1 MIKPRLLFGVCMVA
15 GTLLFA
21 SCSNDENNPLP
32 DGTSGE
38 VPALV
43 LDEFNSLFPGATNV
57 VWSTKGEYAVASFY
71 WDGSRADN
79 VVRNHTAWF
88 ALANG
93 VWGMTEK
100 EIRFADLPEAVKN
113 AFGASEYGQA
123 PWRADD
129 EVDVLKRN
137 GDSEILYVIDV
148 EKNEG
153 GKETDVDLYYTAE
166 GVLVKEVIDAEDEKD
181 YQDYLPQTPSG
192 TVESWLKEKYPDA
205 RIIDV
210 DNEDGGT
217 EVEFI
222 SGNMKHEAFF
232 DRSQNWVYTKTEYRF
247 RNIDEVTDIPSQVLA
262 ALKATPDD
270 DVKVYIGSDGTVL
283 QGCPGFGGESSGGVA
298 VATDIE
304 KFIQE
309 NYSGAVIIERGY
321 DDGYI
326 EVDIRHDGKEKELL
340 FNGKNEWIRTSWE
353 IRYNEL
359 PSVVTSALGAEG
371 YQRDD
376 DEVEVV
382 QTPDASWYEVE
393 VRRQGKEY
401 KVFIDESGKIIKVV
415 ED

>member
-1 MIKPRLLFGVCMVA
+1 MIFYDKAPIIIGVCMVA

-148 EKNEG
+148 EKM
-153 GKETDVDLYYTAE
+153 KE
-166 GVLVKEVIDAEDEKD
+166 EKKRM
-181 YQDYLPQTPSG
+181 LIC
-192 TVESWLKEKYPDA
+192 
-205 RIIDV
+205 II
-210 DNEDGGT
+210 
-217 EVEFI
+217 
-222 SGNMKHEAFF
+222 
-232 DRSQNWVYTKTEYRF
+232 
-247 RNIDEVTDIPSQVLA
+247 
-262 ALKATPDD
+262 
-270 DVKVYIGSDGTVL
+270 
-283 QGCPGFGGESSGGVA
+283 
-298 VATDIE
+298 
-304 KFIQE
+304 
-309 NYSGAVIIERGY
+309 
-321 DDGYI
+321 
-326 EVDIRHDGKEKELL
+326 
-340 FNGKNEWIRTSWE
+340 
-353 IRYNEL
+353 
-359 PSVVTSALGAEG
+359 
-371 YQRDD
+371 
-376 DEVEVV
+376 
-382 QTPDASWYEVE
+382 
-393 VRRQGKEY
+393 RQ
-401 KVFIDESGKIIKVV
+401 KVFW
-415 ED
+415 